1 MSDAASLL
9 SKLTTNGSS
18 VTTLRALVSAY
29 REDGLVNLRYGT
41 AQIFG
46 VPCLASYTN
55 RKIGDVVQ
63 VLNLGR
69 NAWLVVGRVGG
80 TDSSWL
86 APTTQNTGWAV
97 YDMKTMRVRGSSD
110 PGYEGYVGYTSA
122 TGDSPGLLA
131 WSYYNGTTNA
141 LPANGT
147 TKTSMTVTVARIAA
161 LHGQREAIELQ
172 LCPHNFNALPTVLT
186 LGTDSFSP
194 VFFRLEVGE
203 VRTIPIPADWWTAIT
218 AATPTIKGFAIQPT
232 TLTPASA
239 SYAIFSKVSG
249 GFRAV

>member
-1 MSDAASLL
+1 MSDAANLL
-9 SKLTTNGSS
+9 AKLTANDSG
-18 VTTLRALVSAY
+18 VRTLRATVSAY
-29 REDGLVNLRYGT
+29 REDGMVNLRYGT

-55 RKIGDVVQ
+55 RRIGDVVQ
-63 VLNLGR
+63 VLDLGR
-69 NAWLVVGRVGG
+69 NAWLVVGRIGG

-86 APTTQNTGWAV
+86 APVTQNTGWAV
-97 YDMKTMRVRGSSD
+97 YDMKTMRARGSSD
-110 PGYEGYVGYTSA
+110 PGYEGYVGVTDA
-122 TGDSPGLLA
+122 PGDSPGMLA

-147 TKTSMTVTVARIAA
+147 TKTSMTVTVARNSV
-161 LHGQREAIELQ
+161 LHGQREAVELQ

-186 LGTDSFSP
+186 LGTNSFSP

-218 AATPTIKGFAIQPT
+218 AVTPTIKGFAIQPT
-232 TLTPASA
+232 TLTTANA
-239 SYAIFSKVSG
+239 SYVIFSKVSG
-249 GFRAV
+249 GFRAI